1 MYAILRDF
9 MQINLYEDDFEM
21 KADLYLR
28 IAQGYTHA
36 PDLRATWLEGLRFVR
51 FRICPSCCSLS
62 SCLLHS
68 PDASVCFVC
77 IRAAS

>member
-36 PDLRATWLEGLRFVR
+36 PDLRATWLEGLRFVGIGSGVVAR
-51 FRICPSCCSLS
+51 VIIVRE
-62 SCLLHS
+62 
-68 PDASVCFVC
+68 SVVH
-77 IRAAS
+77 RRN